1 MPNRQETGANRAYVG
16 GGCRAAWYGL
26 VSFVRQC
33 KKIIMKRGKDMARPV
48 NKPELLQAAAEKF
61 EELNNFITSMTEREL
76 STTFDF
82 SGIPSKKERHW
93 SRDKNLRDVLIHL
106 NEWHNL
112 VLNWVAANEKGENK
126 PLLPAPYNW
135 RTYGDMNMEFW
146 EKHQNTTLEEAKKAL
161 GESHNKMMALIERFS
176 QEELFSRGVFP
187 WCGDN
192 ALGSYFVSNMS
203 SHYEWALKK
212 LKSHRKILREGNRE

>member
-1 MPNRQETGANRAYVG
+1 
-16 GGCRAAWYGL
+16 
-26 VSFVRQC
+26 
-33 KKIIMKRGKDMARPV
+33 MARPA
-48 NKPELLQAAAEKF
+48 NKPELLRAAAERF
-61 EELNNFITSMTEREL
+61 EELNNFISSMTEREL
-76 STTFDF
+76 TTVFDF

-106 NEWHNL
+106 TEWHNL

-126 PLLPAPYNW
+126 PLLPDPYNW

-146 EKHQNTTLEEAKKAL
+146 EKHQNTTLAEAKKAL
-161 GESHNKMMALIERFS
+161 QESHSKIMALIERFS
-176 QEELFSRGVFP
+176 QEELFSRGVFS

-192 ALGSYFVSNMS
+192 TLGSYFVSNTS

-212 LKSHRKILREGNRE
+212 LKSHRKICR

>member
-1 MPNRQETGANRAYVG
+1 
-16 GGCRAAWYGL
+16 
-26 VSFVRQC
+26 
-33 KKIIMKRGKDMARPV
+33 MARPT

-61 EELNNFITSMTEREL
+61 EELNNFISSMTEKEL
-76 STTFDF
+76 TTIFDF

-112 VLNWVAANEKGENK
+112 VLNWVAA
-126 PLLPAPYNW
+126 
-135 RTYGDMNMEFW
+135 
-146 EKHQNTTLEEAKKAL
+146 EAKKAL
-161 GESHNKMMALIERFS
+161 QESHDKMMALIGRFS
-176 QEELFSRGVFP
+176 QEELFSRGVFS

-192 ALGSYFVSNMS
+192 ALGSYFISNTS

-212 LKSHRKILREGNRE
+212 LKSHRKICK

>member
-1 MPNRQETGANRAYVG
+1 
-16 GGCRAAWYGL
+16 
-26 VSFVRQC
+26 
-33 KKIIMKRGKDMARPV
+33 MARPT

-61 EELNNFITSMTEREL
+61 EELNNFISSMTEKEL

-93 SRDKNLRDVLIHL
+93 GRDKNLRDVLTHL
-106 NEWHNL
+106 TEWHNL
-112 VLNWVAANEKGENK
+112 VLNWVAANERGENK
-126 PLLPAPYNW
+126 PLLPDPYNW

-146 EKHQNTTLEEAKKAL
+146 EKHQKTTLEEAKKAL
-161 GESHNKMMALIERFS
+161 QESHDKMMALIARFS
-176 QEELFSRGVFP
+176 QEELFSRGAFP

-192 ALGSYFVSNMS
+192 ALGSYFVSNTS

-212 LKSHRKILREGNRE
+212 LKSHRKICR